1 MIYFLLAFLTSRS
14 PLLDDHQSTY
24 FTKLKKKTLVLGVM
38 LSDCFFGKF
47 LHHADQKK
55 SGRGWGEL
63 KTQRVFS
70 EKSGPEWPHL

>member
-38 LSDCFFGKF
+38 LSVCFFGKF

-55 SGRGWGEL
+55 SGRGWGGA
-63 KTQRVFS
+63 KNTKGFF
-70 EKSGPEWPHL
+70 